1 VGATR
6 FRYTAVDRS
15 GAEVRGVMHARD
27 EDSVFREIA
36 AKELTPL
43 EIRRDRGASIR
54 VRSERITTR
63 DIAML
68 TREINALLEANIP
81 LSRGLLSIGEHEK
94 NERLRDVVV
103 DIASMIEAGEK
114 ITAAFDRYR
123 SVFGEVYIETLR
135 SAEKTGRLAEVTGHL
150 ANMLERDVEL
160 RQHLKR
166 AMTYPMIVIS
176 FVMIALGVIVVFV
189 VPRFAKIF
197 ETNGVELPLTTRVVR
212 TIGDFAIANW
222 WVILGALFVGI
233 VALVQTWRH
242 EQGRCAIER
251 LMHRVP
257 YLGRVLTAVTTAR
270 FSTVLHISLDSGIEV
285 IDAIEVAA
293 MSTGRPVFQRECT
306 RLCAEMRSGTAIED
320 AFNRS
325 RAIPGFAR
333 RLLGSGKDA
342 EELAGAGRIIARHY
356 HRLSDHLAKNINTF
370 IEPIITVAMAG
381 IVLLIALSV
390 FLPMWQ
396 MVSINQ

>member
-1 VGATR
+1 VSAAR

-15 GAEVRGVMHARD
+15 GAEVRGAMHARD
-27 EDSVFREIA
+27 EASVFRELA

-43 EIRRDRGASIR
+43 EVGPERGAMLKL
-54 VRSERITTR
+54 RSERITPR

-94 NERLRDVVV
+94 NARLRDVVV
-103 DIASMIEAGEK
+103 DIASMIESGEK
-114 ITAAFDRYR
+114 ITGAFDRYR
-123 SVFGEVYIETLR
+123 SIFGEVYIETLR

-150 ANMLERDVEL
+150 ADMLERDVEL
-160 RQHLKR
+160 RQQLRR
-166 AMTYPMIVIS
+166 AMTYPVIVIS
-176 FVMIALGVIVVFV
+176 FVMVALSVIVLFV
-189 VPRFAKIF
+189 VPRFAEIF
-197 ETNGVELPLTTRVVR
+197 ETNGVDLPLTTRVVR
-212 TIGDFAIANW
+212 TIGDFTIANW
-222 WVILGALFVGI
+222 WAILIALAAGI

-242 EQGRCAIER
+242 ERGRYR
-251 LMHRVP
+251 LEQLILSVP
-257 YLGRVLTAVTTAR
+257 YLGRVVTAVTTAR

-293 MSTGRPVFQRECT
+293 MSTGRPVFQSECT
-306 RLCAEMRSGTAIED
+306 RLCAEMRAGTAIDE

-325 RAIPGFAR
+325 RALPGFAR

-342 EELAGAGRIIARHY
+342 SELAGAGRIIARHY